1 MRLAVTLATAALA
14 AATLGVSAPRAQEA
28 PALDGPYYLIDIT
41 RESLIFVAGG
51 TMQKSGNIASVTVIT
66 GSSPETLAETGFSRL
81 DMRYQFD
88 CRNSTYKVPNFAGYG
103 EDGSLMGALND
114 DQDWTAVNPQAASAD
129 IMDLACNGMV
139 LEGDVQTIVTEYR
152 AFVLEQ

>member
-1 MRLAVTLATAALA
+1 
-14 AATLGVSAPRAQEA
+14 
-28 PALDGPYYLIDIT
+28 
-41 RESLIFVAGG
+41 
-51 TMQKSGNIASVTVIT
+51 
-66 GSSPETLAETGFSRL
+66 
-81 DMRYQFD
+81 MRYQFD

-129 IMDLACNGMV
+129 IMDLACNGNVPADMV